1 MKDSKF
7 SMAILNTVIDM
18 KNYKNPIQHMI
29 DDGLFWELTPN
40 MRKKTNVFIRKNEA
54 TFEDSFIQLGFPKEE
69 NFYQVINTK
78 DSFEAETSKGDVLAI
93 YLRFDKTSDIYE
105 RKIYSLGEL
114 IGQAG
119 GFYGALI
126 GFGSL
131 LLFIFSERLFVSAIL
146 EKIYQIDTWQEYE
159 RLDKNLKSK
168 HQKEISK
175 KNFEYKSDGRRI
187 KEPFTQS
194 EKFH

>member
-1 MKDSKF
+1 
-7 SMAILNTVIDM
+7 MAIVNTVIDM

-54 TFEDSFIQLGFPKEE
+54 TFKDSFMQLGFPKKEE
-69 NFYQVINTK
+69 FYQVINTK
-78 DSFEAETSKGDVLAI
+78 DSFEAESSKGDVLAI

-105 RKIYSLGEL
+105 RKVYSLGKL
-114 IGQAG
+114 IGQVG
-119 GFYGALI
+119 GFYGGLM
-126 GFGSL
+126 GLGSL
-131 LLFIFSERLFVSAIL
+131 LLFIFTEKLFVSAIL

-159 RLDKNLKSK
+159 RLDKNKKSK
-168 HQKEISK
+168 HQKEISRK
-175 KNFEYKSDGRRI
+175 IFEYRPDGRRI
-187 KEPFTQS
+187 KEPFTES